1 MKQNYSCPET
11 EGDSTSFHLHT
22 LILLFWRAA
31 ETAVDSET
39 WIRAPHLLWDNHMVG
54 GLQVTELLQT
64 LVSSLG
70 SAYDNTYPPS
80 QKCHGD
86 FMKET
91 EAENATQWKTYYVW
105 GTLMCLARI
114 IWFISYKKPV
124 FRYHIHTCHIKSI
137 KLKQIKKCRHVYIPS
152 KWMN

>member
-1 MKQNYSCPET
+1 MKQNYSCLET
-11 EGDSTSFHLHT
+11 EGDSSSFHLHT

-39 WIRAPHLLWDNHMVG
+39 WIRALHLLRDNHMVG
-54 GLQVTELLQT
+54 SVQVTELLQT

-70 SAYDNTYPPS
+70 SAYDNTFPPS

-91 EAENATQWKTYYVW
+91 EAENATQCKTCYVS
-105 GTLMCLARI
+105 GTLMCLACI
-114 IWFISYKKPV
+114 IQFIS
-124 FRYHIHTCHIKSI
+124 HIHTCHIKSI
-137 KLKQIKKCRHVYIPS
+137 KLKQIKKCRHVHIPS